1 MEILKGLQGAGGAPV
16 PLAYSEEPSR
26 LLMSY
31 LGKET
36 LADVLSAQR
45 SPKQLLQLSLKL
57 AEAVAAVHAA
67 GIVHC
72 DLKPT
77 NVMVQLRGAAGAPS
91 VHVIDFGLAL
101 AVGQCHPAS
110 GKGRHSWY
118 CACVHQGTPVTEKC
132 DVVGVG
138 VMLGFVAESMLKAA
152 PAALQALAE
161 RAQRPEH
168 EQRPT
173 VQEIAEALKEML
185 RLC

>member
-1 MEILKGLQGAGGAPV
+1 MLKRLQGAGGAPV

-26 LLMSY
+26 LMMTY

-45 SPKQLLQLSLKL
+45 STKQLLQVSLKL

-77 NVMVQLRGAAGAPS
+77 NVMVQLRGAAGAPA

-101 AVGQCHPAS
+101 PVGQCHPAS
-110 GKGRHSWY
+110 SKSRHSWY
-118 CACVHQGTPVTEKC
+118 CACVHQGTPVTAKC

-138 VMLGFVAESMLKAA
+138 VMLQFVAESMKAP
-152 PAALQALAE
+152 PAALQALAA

-168 EQRPT
+168 EQRPA
-173 VQEIAEALKEML
+173 VQEIVEALEDML
-185 RLC
+185 RRCH

>member
-1 MEILKGLQGAGGAPV
+1 MEILRRLQGAGGAPV
-16 PLAYSEEPSR
+16 PLAYSEEP
-26 LLMSY
+26 
-31 LGKET
+31 
-36 LADVLSAQR
+36 
-45 SPKQLLQLSLKL
+45 
-57 AEAVAAVHAA
+57 A

-101 AVGQCHPAS
+101 PAGQSHPAS
-110 GKGRHSWY
+110 SKGRHSWY
-118 CACVHQGTPVTEKC
+118 FACVHQGTPLTEKC

-138 VMLGFVAESMLKAA
+138 VMLQFVAESMKAP

-168 EQRPT
+168 EQRPS
-173 VQEIAEALKEML
+173 VQEIARRCRRCCAAASERPWAPSGSRKE
-185 RLC
+185 RVSAPPSRKRVKTEKK